1 MAEADAQLW
10 MLGGEMNSK
19 VARDFLV
26 IAIIGTAYY
35 FLYTN
40 LVGIAA
46 AVAFPEWYVPFAQEN
61 KALSLIL
68 FAMITTV
75 PAAALAAVLAGFS
88 IVKLTSDHRI
98 WWGIAI
104 VICITL
110 FSALS
115 LNLNGS
121 FFNSLTV
128 LMVPSSLIDIP
139 MLIAWWAFLPLSVA
153 LFVWRSR
160 ASSE

>member
-1 MAEADAQLW
+1 
-10 MLGGEMNSK
+10 MNSK
-19 VARDFLV
+19 VARDFLL

-98 WWGIAI
+98 WWGLAV
-104 VICITL
+104 VICNTL
-110 FSALS
+110 FSTLT
-115 LNLNGS
+115 LDLDGG
-121 FFNSLTV
+121 FFNSL
-128 LMVPSSLIDIP
+128 LPSSVIDIP
-139 MLIAWWAFLPLSVA
+139 MLIAWWTFLPLSVA
-153 LFVWRSR
+153 LFVRRSR
-160 ASSE
+160 ANSE

>member
-1 MAEADAQLW
+1 
-10 MLGGEMNSK
+10 MNSK
-19 VARDFLV
+19 LARDFLA

-35 FLYTN
+35 FLHTN

-46 AVAFPEWYVPFAQEN
+46 AVAFPDWFVPFAQEN
-61 KALSLIL
+61 KVLSLIL

-75 PAAALAAVLAGFS
+75 PAAALAAVLAGLS

-110 FSALS
+110 FSAQRLD
-115 LNLNGS
+115 LNGS
-121 FFNSLTV
+121 FFNSLTA
-128 LMVPSSLIDIP
+128 LMLPSSVIDIP
-139 MLIAWWAFLPLSVA
+139 MLIAWWTFLPLSVA

-160 ASSE
+160 AITD